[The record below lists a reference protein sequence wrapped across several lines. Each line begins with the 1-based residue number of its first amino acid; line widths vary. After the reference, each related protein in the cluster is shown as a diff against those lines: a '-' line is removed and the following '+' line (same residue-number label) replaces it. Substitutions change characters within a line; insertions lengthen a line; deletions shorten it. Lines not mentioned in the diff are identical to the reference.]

1 MNYKIDDNGTVRDM
15 TAEEVADFLAQQA
28 VYAKLLVAEE

>member
-1 MNYKIDDNGTVRDM
+1 MNYKIDDTGIVRDM

-28 VYAKLLVAEE
+28 MYAKLLVAEE